1 MSVCLIVVQSVN
13 VFAAEDKVSDEQLE
27 AIMDGVNSIVVQLEL
42 LGLNDSEISE
52 IFQLSPRE
60 SSFYETTAVEVIPYS
75 GEFAV
80 ENVLSEEVVSEI
92 MTSSSYNGNP
102 PSSNEEQKQRI
113 LAII

>member
-1 MSVCLIVVQSVN
+1 M
-13 VFAAEDKVSDEQLE
+13 
-27 AIMDGVNSIVVQLEL
+27 EL

-92 MTSSSYNGNP
+92 MTSSSYNGNQ